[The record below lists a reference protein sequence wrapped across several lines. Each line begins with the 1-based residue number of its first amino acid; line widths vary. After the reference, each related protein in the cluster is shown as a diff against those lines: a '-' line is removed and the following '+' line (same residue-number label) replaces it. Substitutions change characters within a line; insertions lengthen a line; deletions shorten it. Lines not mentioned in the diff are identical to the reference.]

1 MLFYLL
7 LKLKKK
13 TTQTLE
19 PATVSNYS
27 EVFFPLLVSVVS
39 VVSFKTEVICVSL
52 QIGGRSNFEV
62 NILPGSY
69 C

>member
-7 LKLKKK
+7 LKLKKTNCRTCHCQQK
-13 TTQTLE
+13 
-19 PATVSNYS
+19 NYS
-27 EVFFPLLVSVVS
+27 EVFFLLLVPVA
-39 VVSFKTEVICVSL
+39 SFKTEVICVSL

-62 NILPGSY
+62 NNLPSSN

>member
-39 VVSFKTEVICVSL
+39 FKTEVICVSL
-52 QIGGRSNFEV
+52 PIGGRSNFEV